1 MWIIELYRGR
11 LIEFIEELWQRVLK
25 ELYISCFKKGGSVMK
40 DNFICRAGRLW
51 SSCGY
56 ATLLMFLMINLAGAQ
71 KLSYDLS
78 FSTYHGGK
86 GAGSRDVATDGA
98 GNIYV
103 TGGVYSGLPTTDN
116 AYDKTSNGNSD
127 VFISKFDATG
137 KLVWSTYLGGPNYD
151 RAYAIE
157 VDAKGY
163 VYVAG
168 RAGEK
173 FPTTPGVIQPNF
185 GGDIDKGAF
194 YGAQDAFVAKL
205 SPDGSQLIW
214 STYFGSD
221 GGEIAR
227 DMDIDKEGN
236 VYLGID
242 RCKRNHPHITP
253 KALKVKR
260 EGEDAVIAKL
270 SRDASTVLYCTYL
283 GGSGSD
289 GETPSIRVD
298 NAGHLF
304 VLMGTS
310 STDAPTTPGAFD
322 TSYNGG
328 PRDMLVSK
336 LSHDGSSLIF
346 STFLGGSG
354 YEGTETHGLALDISG
369 NVYVFFLTDSPNL
382 PVTDIAFQSS
392 YSGGP
397 GKYPW
402 DVYVSKLSPDG
413 SHLLA
418 ATYLGGFGEDI
429 AEGIDVDSAE
439 NVYLSG
445 STTSADFPVSSDAFD
460 KSLDGVKDGFF
471 AKFNPDFSKLLYST
485 YIGGSK
491 GDSLRSIDLVPSGA
505 VAACGGSGSRDF
517 PMLKSHQT
525 RPGNQILIQFTP

>member
-1 MWIIELYRGR
+1 MR
-11 LIEFIEELWQRVLK
+11 
-25 ELYISCFKKGGSVMK
+25 
-40 DNFICRAGRLW
+40 DICMYRAGKLW
-51 SSCGY
+51 SSCGH
-56 ATLLMFLMINLAGAQ
+56 ATLLISLMINLASAQ
-71 KLSYDLS
+71 KPSYDLS

-86 GAGSRDVATDGA
+86 GEGSRDVATDGA

-103 TGGVYSGLPTTDN
+103 TGGVFSGLPTAAS
-116 AYDKTSNGNSD
+116 AYDKTANGNSD
-127 VFISKFDATG
+127 VFISKFDAAG
-137 KLVWSTYLGGPNYD
+137 NLVWSTYLGGPNYD

-157 VDAKGY
+157 VDAQGY

-173 FPTTPGVIQPNF
+173 FPTTPGVVQPNF
-185 GGDIDKGAF
+185 GGDIKKSTF

-236 VYLGID
+236 VYLGIGKC
-242 RCKRNHPHITP
+242 RRNHPHITP
-253 KALKVKR
+253 KAFKIRR
-260 EGEDAVIAKL
+260 EAEDAVVAKL
-270 SRDASTVLYCTYL
+270 SNDASTVLYCTYL
-283 GGSGSD
+283 GGSRFD

-298 NAGHLF
+298 KAGHLY

-328 PRDMLVSK
+328 NKDMLVSK
-336 LSHDGSSLIF
+336 LSLDGSSLVF

-354 YEGTETHGLALDISG
+354 YEGSETHGLALDISG
-369 NVYVFFLTDSPNL
+369 NVYVYFLTDSPNL
-382 PVTDIAFQSS
+382 PVTANAFQSS
-392 YSGGP
+392 YVAGRGR
-397 GKYPW
+397 YPW

-413 SHLLA
+413 SKVLA

-429 AEGIDVDSAE
+429 AEGIDVDSVGH
-439 NVYLSG
+439 VYLSG
-445 STTSADFPVSSDAFD
+445 STKSADFPVSSNAFD
-460 KSLDGVKDGFF
+460 KSLDGEKDGFF

-491 GDSLRSIDLVPSGA
+491 VDSLRSIDLVPSGA
-505 VAACGGSGSRDF
+505 VAASGGSGSRDF
-517 PMLKSHQT
+517 PMLNSHQT
-525 RPGNQILIQFTP
+525 SPGHQILIQFTP